1 MRRLHFIFI
10 KYKTL
15 ILDRLKYI
23 LLAALAISFQQ
34 SSFAQKINSITEL
47 NEIDKT
53 LNESLYISTNANTY
67 LSGETLFYKVFC
79 IDKSTNKASKYSK
92 IAYLQLID
100 SNKKNIFTHKL
111 FLEDGTAN
119 SDFFLPTSLE
129 TGNYKLIGYTNW
141 MLNKKAVEY
150 CTIDLYII
158 NPYKEKVTN
167 TIYQKESN
175 LSENITDENIS
186 FDLTSKTYTNRDLIA
201 FKINTNSDDF
211 TKGNYSLSIKKA
223 DGFLSQNKTNFKEL
237 QISNFNKDSD
247 NEIHNTNFILPE
259 LRGEIISGKISSGNS
274 ETKNKKIAFS
284 IVGKNY
290 ILKLTK
296 TDSDGRFIFNL
307 EKPNTGSNIVVQ
319 IIEDNKQ
326 DYTIEIDKPK
336 DLDFSSLTFPTLQ
349 FNPEFKQNISE
360 RLIASQIENA
370 YYNIKKDSILPSNDT
385 IPFYSNL
392 SKEYKL
398 DAYTRFPTVQET
410 ITEVV
415 YGTYYTKNKNNYAI
429 HVYDY
434 DPNYESELPALII
447 VDGLIIEDLNELFAY
462 NPKNIYKI
470 NVVKGIYYYGAKS
483 FNGLVA
489 FTTKNGD
496 YETKLK
502 GSFIIRP
509 ELLRPQSKKEYF
521 QPDYAT
527 NKNTRIPDYRH
538 QLLWM
543 PKVDLSSADSKI
555 KFYASD
561 VSGKFEII
569 LEGFSATGKPVFV
582 KEIIDIKDS
591 SLN

>member
-1 MRRLHFIFI
+1 M
-10 KYKTL
+10 
-15 ILDRLKYI
+15 DRLKYI
-23 LLAALAISFQQ
+23 LLVALAISLQQ
-34 SSFAQKINSITEL
+34 SSFAQKTNSITEL

-53 LNESLYISTNANTY
+53 LNESLYISTNANAY
-67 LSGETLFYKVFC
+67 LTGETLLYKVFC
-79 IDKSTNKASKYSK
+79 IDKSTNQVSKYSK

-100 SNKKNIFTHKL
+100 SNKKTVFTHKL

-119 SDFFLPTSLE
+119 SDFFIPTTLE

-141 MLNKKAVEY
+141 MLNKRAAEY
-150 CTIDLYII
+150 CNIDLYIV

-167 TIYQKESN
+167 TISQKESN
-175 LSENITDENIS
+175 LSENATDENIS

-201 FKINTNSDDF
+201 FKIKTNSDDF

-237 QISNFNKDSD
+237 QISNLNKNSD
-247 NEIHNTNFILPE
+247 NAIHNTNYILPE
-259 LRGEIISGKISSGNS
+259 LRGEIISGKISSAS
-274 ETKNKKIAFS
+274 SDTKNKKVALS

-290 ILKLTK
+290 VLKLTK
-296 TDSDGRFIFNL
+296 TDAESRFIFNL
-307 EKPNTGSNIVVQ
+307 GKSNTGSNLVVQ

-336 DLDFSSLTFPTLQ
+336 DLDFSSLTFPTLS
-349 FNPEFKQNISE
+349 FNSEFKQNISE

-370 YYNIKKDSILPSNDT
+370 YYNIKKDSILSSNDT

-398 DAYTRFPTVQET
+398 DDYTRFPTVQET

-429 HVYDY
+429 HVYDF
-434 DPNYESELPALII
+434 DQNYESELPPLII

-470 NVVKGIYYYGAKS
+470 NVVKGIYYYGSKS
-483 FNGLVA
+483 FNGVVA

-521 QPDYAT
+521 SPDYAT
-527 NKNTRIPDYRH
+527 PKNARIPDYRH
-538 QLLWM
+538 QLLWL
-543 PKVDLSSADSKI
+543 PKVDLSAADSKI

-569 LEGFSATGKPVFV
+569 LEGFSSTGKPVFI
-582 KEIIDIKDS
+582 KEIIDIKGS

>member
-10 KYKTL
+10 KYKTI

-23 LLAALAISFQQ
+23 LLVALAISLQQ
-34 SSFAQKINSITEL
+34 SSFAQKTNSITEL

-53 LNESLYISTNANTY
+53 LNESLYISTNANAY
-67 LSGETLFYKVFC
+67 LTGETLLYKVFC
-79 IDKSTNKASKYSK
+79 IDKSTNQVSKYSK

-100 SNKKNIFTHKL
+100 SNKKTVFTHKL

-119 SDFFLPTSLE
+119 SDFFIPTTLE

-141 MLNKKAVEY
+141 MLNKRAAEY
-150 CTIDLYII
+150 CNIDLYIV

-167 TIYQKESN
+167 TISQKESN
-175 LSENITDENIS
+175 LSENATDENIS

-201 FKINTNSDDF
+201 FKIKTNSDDF

-237 QISNFNKDSD
+237 QISNLNKNSD
-247 NEIHNTNFILPE
+247 NAIHNTNYILPE
-259 LRGEIISGKISSGNS
+259 LRGEIISGKISSAS
-274 ETKNKKIAFS
+274 SDTKNKKVALS

-290 ILKLTK
+290 VLKLTK
-296 TDSDGRFIFNL
+296 TDAESRFIFNL
-307 EKPNTGSNIVVQ
+307 GKSNTGSNLVVQ

-336 DLDFSSLTFPTLQ
+336 DLDFSSLTFPTLS
-349 FNPEFKQNISE
+349 FNSEFKQNISE

-370 YYNIKKDSILPSNDT
+370 YYNIKKDSILSSNDT

-398 DAYTRFPTVQET
+398 DDYTRFPTVQET

-429 HVYDY
+429 HVYDF
-434 DPNYESELPALII
+434 DQNYESELPPLII

-470 NVVKGIYYYGAKS
+470 NVVKGIYYYGSKS
-483 FNGLVA
+483 FNGVVA

-521 QPDYAT
+521 SPDYAT
-527 NKNTRIPDYRH
+527 PKNARIPDYRH
-538 QLLWM
+538 QLLWL
-543 PKVDLSSADSKI
+543 PKVDLSAADSKI

-569 LEGFSATGKPVFV
+569 LEGFSSTGKPVFI
-582 KEIIDIKDS
+582 KEIIDIKGS